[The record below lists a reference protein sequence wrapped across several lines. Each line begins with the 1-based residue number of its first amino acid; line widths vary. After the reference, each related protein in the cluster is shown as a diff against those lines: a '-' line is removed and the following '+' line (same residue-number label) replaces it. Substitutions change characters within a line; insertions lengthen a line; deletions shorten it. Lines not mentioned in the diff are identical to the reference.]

1 MRHIKATALLLVLA
15 TFSMAAQASLVTWDF
30 SWERTARSNVYNGI
44 GMFSYE
50 SSAGNH
56 VTHGGTWWN
65 DLDDELTAFSFEG
78 FVNGASIGVT
88 NALPGY
94 FDFSADLGVIWAL
107 SANRSGNSDGAG
119 VGCLLNLCSLYDD
132 GDRISRSL
140 GHLTASLRDH
150 PTALAAPGLLGLTM
164 AGMWLGLWRR
174 RRTDDA
180 IAT

>member
-1 MRHIKATALLLVLA
+1 MRHLKATLLLLVLA

-30 SWERTARSNVYNGI
+30 SWERSTGSTVYSGI

-56 VTHGGTWWN
+56 VTNGGTWWN

-78 FVNGASIGVT
+78 FRNGVSVGAT

-94 FDFSADLGVIWAL
+94 FDFSANYGIIWAL
-107 SANRSGNSDGAG
+107 SANRSGDGAG
-119 VGCLLNLCSLYDD
+119 VGCLVNFCSLYVD
-132 GDRISRSL
+132 GQRVRRSL

-150 PTALAAPGLLGLTM
+150 APTSLTSPGLGLLGLTM
-164 AGMWLGLWRR
+164 VGMWFGLWRR
-174 RRTDDA
+174 RRDGA
-180 IAT
+180 A